1 MTQKFHCRFTPYD
14 ISGHTFDFLEEFQKY
29 IIGRETKDKYGNE
42 TELHYHIYIEDVEHG
57 PQTIR
62 NSIKEH
68 LRIPKGGRGKN
79 NKYYSFIQDWKDPG
93 YIAKW
98 NDVVKS
104 KGYTEREIMD
114 HVISGKE
121 KYLVKL
127 DSRNEVERKNSP
139 VQRQSKPKP
148 NVNKDIIGLLYT
160 WYDEYYKEHNTT
172 PSKAELVRR
181 AMAITRQYK
190 GINMFQI
197 RDFCQTVIFDYG
209 EYIRSRYEGTPEME
223 LYFSAIAEQT
233 LLINKISQL
242 V

>member
-29 IIGRETKDKYGNE
+29 IVGREDKDKHGNE
-42 TELHYHIYIEDVEHG
+42 TEIHFHIYIETDYGEKTV
-57 PQTIR
+57 R
-62 NSIKEH
+62 DSIKKH
-68 LRIPKGGRGKN
+68 LRIPQGGRGKN
-79 NKYYSFIQDWKDPG
+79 NKYYSFIKDWQDPG
-93 YIAKW
+93 YMCKW

-114 HVISGKE
+114 YIVAGKA
-121 KYLVKL
+121 KYLKL
-127 DSRNEVERKNSP
+127 ESSGNVVETNR
-139 VQRQSKPKP
+139 VVRKPKP
-148 NVNKDIIGLLYT
+148 NVNKEIQGLLYT

-172 PSKAELVRR
+172 PPKIELVRS

-209 EYIRSRYEGTPEME
+209 EYIRAKYHGTEQME
-223 LYFSAIAEQT
+223 LYFSALADQN